1 MAHSLN
7 MTQTGGSIGFSLA
20 ASETN
25 QGWAERRVSLPRRE
39 TGSVRP
45 KLHINTSRIKEKITT

>member
-1 MAHSLN
+1 MAHSGK

-25 QGWAERRVSLPRRE
+25 QGWAERRVRDRKCKAQAAHKYLEIIR
-39 TGSVRP
+39 
-45 KLHINTSRIKEKITT
+45 EKITT

>member
-1 MAHSLN
+1 

-25 QGWAERRVSLPRRE
+25 QGWAERKESE

-45 KLHINTSRIKEKITT
+45 ELHTNTSRIKEKITN